1 MFQDK
6 KSPSITESDHNTIVT
21 HIKSAWNKNKNI
33 KRTEIY
39 NLKDKEGLQK
49 FKEMTSQDNFLSE
62 VFHIEDKNIEVKR
75 KQFIK
80 RLGYCVSRCFQK
92 IRIKGTRRNKALDE
106 LFNQRRILRTKK
118 DAQSVENLQTVENKL
133 SAMCA
138 EENMKLIKEV
148 GGSISCEEGGMNPA
162 KLWQLKKKLRGIVNE
177 PPTAMLDQYGNLV
190 TTSKAIEDLTI
201 HMYQERLKTLK
212 IKKGLELHQVQ
223 REQLCDERLK
233 EAQTNITSDWT
244 EEELNVV
251 LKQLKNQKARDPM
264 GLANELFKPSNA
276 GSDLV
281 RATLKM
287 MNQIKKQ
294 QIVPDILKSCNIT
307 SLYKKKGSRK
317 DFSNYR
323 GIFRVT
329 SLRSI
334 LDKLIYNDKY
344 PNIDQNMTYSNVGAR
359 KHRNIR
365 DNIFVTNAILNNVRK
380 RNLKGVDVTTYD
392 AENAL
397 ISYGQRSVLMTC
409 LKVVFKM
416 TSCPSFSKKI

>member
-1 MFQDK
+1 
-6 KSPSITESDHNTIVT
+6 
-21 HIKSAWNKNKNI
+21 
-33 KRTEIY
+33 
-39 NLKDKEGLQK
+39 
-49 FKEMTSQDNFLSE
+49 MTSQDNFLSE
-62 VFHIEDKNIEVKR
+62 VFHIEDKNIEVQR

-138 EENMKLIKEV
+138 EENMKLIKEAC
-148 GGSISCEEGGMNPA
+148 GSISCEEGGMNPA

-244 EEELNVV
+244 EEELNLV

-264 GLANELFKPSNA
+264 GLANELLKPSNA
-276 GSDLV
+276 G
-281 RATLKM
+281 
-287 MNQIKKQ
+287 
-294 QIVPDILKSCNIT
+294 
-307 SLYKKKGSRK
+307 
-317 DFSNYR
+317 
-323 GIFRVT
+323 
-329 SLRSI
+329 
-334 LDKLIYNDKY
+334 
-344 PNIDQNMTYSNVGAR
+344 
-359 KHRNIR
+359 
-365 DNIFVTNAILNNVRK
+365 
-380 RNLKGVDVTTYD
+380 
-392 AENAL
+392 
-397 ISYGQRSVLMTC
+397 
-409 LKVVFKM
+409 
-416 TSCPSFSKKI
+416 